1 MNEAEL
7 HRVYHEAR
15 EALTGHHGVVGV
27 SLGLRERAGELVQD
41 ETVLRVYVER
51 KLPVD
56 ELAPGAELPVDY
68 AGVPI
73 DVHEVTPLPLASYA
87 NEDRAH
93 YPVVIGGIGV
103 GTGRTDLGRFKAGT
117 IGFVAIVPGLASP
130 KNVALVTNHHVV
142 SHDGGRIGDVVYQP
156 DQTAGMPNHAIGWVL
171 KLPEKKDYPYRY
183 PPALRAFPDE
193 PEAPFWVDC
202 ASARLDISISSCCDC
217 NCGVS
222 FANRINALGLA
233 GGDAL
238 TGVARAR
245 HGETV
250 FKVGWRTGRTQGRVT
265 DVNRTVGDA
274 SLASHGVLEV
284 TFVSATHPDVTK
296 FSDEGDSGAAIVNQ
310 DGKLVGVLYS
320 ADTDPKKSLCSHIHP
335 LLHVLEVIPVIGQIG
350 NPAQTTAAL
359 LPAILGGGRGEIAEL
374 RERFVASAEGA
385 RIAMLVERHRQEVV
399 YLVNHVRRVT
409 IAWHRNQGPAFLNR
423 VIANARDPEVPIP
436 YEIDGVTREQ
446 LLRTMHS
453 ALAAHGSVELH
464 AALDAHADEVIER
477 VRSYH
482 SVHDVVDALEVD
494 RQDTMT

>member
-1 MNEAEL
+1 MTEAEL

-41 ETVLRVYVER
+41 ETVLRVYVKR
-51 KLPVD
+51 KVPVD

-73 DVHEVTPLPLASYA
+73 DVHEVTPIPPPSYA
-87 NEDRAH
+87 HEDLAH
-93 YPVVIGGIGV
+93 YPAVIGGIGV
-103 GTGRTDLGRFKAGT
+103 GTGRTDPLGRLSLGT
-117 IGFVAIVPGLASP
+117 IGFVAIVPGLTP
-130 KNVALVTNHHVV
+130 PEDIALVTNHHVLG
-142 SHDGGRIGDVVYQP
+142 HDGGQIRDVVYQP
-156 DQTAGMPNHAIGWVL
+156 DQTAGMPNHAIAWVL
-171 KLPEKKDYPYRY
+171 ALPKIKDYSYQY
-183 PPALRAFPDE
+183 PPALQVVPNE
-193 PEAPFWVDC
+193 PEALFWVDC
-202 ASARLDISISSCCDC
+202 ASAQLDISISSWCHS
-217 NCGVS
+217 NCRVS

-245 HGETV
+245 LGETV
-250 FKVGWRTGRTQGRVT
+250 FKVGRRTGRTQGV
-265 DVNRTVGDA
+265 VSALNRHVEGSGLEA
-274 SLASHGVLEV
+274 NGILEV
-284 TFVSATHPDVTK
+284 TFVSATQPDVMK
-296 FSDEGDSGAAIVNQ
+296 FSDQGDSGAAIVNQ
-310 DGKLVGVLYS
+310 DGKLVGLLYS
-320 ADTDPKKSLCSHIHP
+320 ADVVPQKSLCSHIHP
-335 LLHVLEVIPVIGQIG
+335 LLDVLKVIPVIGQIN
-350 NPAQTTAAL
+350 NPAQTTAAQ

-436 YEIDGVTREQ
+436 HEIDGVTREQ
-446 LLRTMHS
+446 LLRTMHA
-453 ALAAHGSVELH
+453 ALAAHGSVELR

-477 VRSYH
+477 ARSYH
-482 SVHDVVDALEVD
+482 SVHDVVDALAVD
-494 RQDTMT
+494 R